1 MKNSSMHV
9 AYFSMEFAFDDKLQN
24 FAGGLGVLAADTMY
38 SFADLEIPV
47 VGVSLIYH
55 QDDDQ
60 EKALMPEAF
69 MKKREE
75 TIEIEIENRKIK
87 IIIWQM
93 DVTSKNGHT
102 VPVFFLSSY
111 TPENTRWDRDL
122 TKHLYASDKYTRLG
136 QEIILGIGGYRAL
149 KKLGYNDIKHYHM
162 NEGHTAFLGLERLRT
177 NGYNEEVVRAKSSF
191 TTHTPVSAGHD
202 YWGYPLI
209 YQTLGNMVPQN
220 IKNLA
225 TPDNLGMTQL
235 AMNLSHKINSV
246 SKRHNEVC
254 KEMFPNHEIENI
266 TNGIYHPRWVGTA
279 MKELFNTYLPSWEQQ
294 PEIFQTAPVVIPTE
308 ALDSARQIEKSALVE
323 WINQMPHNFA
333 VENPSKEDLFSPDTL
348 TIGFARRFVPYKR
361 PGLIFQNI
369 DRLREIGYK
378 KIQLVF
384 AGKCHK
390 NDMFCNKL
398 QDTIRY
404 YGRELRGQ
412 IKVIIIPDYNLEI
425 AKHLITGV
433 DIWLNNPFPPREASG
448 TSGMKAALNGVL
460 NLSILDG
467 WWIEGLE
474 RAPLAGWGFGS
485 NLNKKNVTN
494 RDKFD
499 EEELLN
505 KLKEAIICYYDEK
518 DMWNE
523 RMKHAISLLS
533 YFNTH
538 RLVHEYNNKIWNTDK
553 TNLI

>member
-1 MKNSSMHV
+1 MKNSSIHV

-38 SFADLEIPV
+38 SFADLKIPA

-55 QDDDQ
+55 QNDDK
-60 EKALMPEAF
+60 EKALIPEAF

-75 TIEIEIENRKIK
+75 TIEIEIENRKVK
-87 IIIWQM
+87 IIIWQL
-93 DVTSKNGHT
+93 DVTSKNGHII
-102 VPVFFLSSY
+102 PVFFLSSY

-122 TKHLYASDKYTRLG
+122 TKNLYAQDKYTRLG
-136 QEIILGIGGYRAL
+136 QEAILGIGGYRAL

-177 NGYNEEVVRAKSSF
+177 NGYNKEAVQAKSSF
-191 TTHTPVSAGHD
+191 TTHTPVPSGHD
-202 YWGYPLI
+202 YWDYPLAR
-209 YQTLGNMVPQN
+209 QTLGKMVPQD

-225 TPDNLGMTQL
+225 TQDSLGMTQL
-235 AMNLSHKINSV
+235 AMKLSHKINSV

-254 KEMFPNHEIENI
+254 KEMFPNYEIENI
-266 TNGIYHPRWVGTA
+266 TNGIYHPRWIGDA
-279 MKELFNTYLPSWEQQ
+279 MKELFNIYLPNWKQS
-294 PEIFQTAPVVIPTE
+294 PEIFEKTLKSIPNE
-308 ALDSARQIEKSALVE
+308 ALIHARQTEKLALVG
-323 WINQMPHNFA
+323 WINQMPQNFA
-333 VENPSKEDLFSPDTL
+333 IKNPTKEDLFLPDTL

-361 PGLIFQNI
+361 PGLIFQDI
-369 DRLREIGYK
+369 DRLRKIGYR
-378 KIQLVF
+378 KIQLIF

-412 IKVIIIPDYNLEI
+412 IKVVMIPDYNLEI

-433 DIWLNNPFPPREASG
+433 DVWLNNPIPPREASG
-448 TSGMKAALNGVL
+448 TSGMKASLNGVL

-474 RAPLAGWGFGS
+474 RAPLAGWGFSG
-485 NLNKKNVTN
+485 NINKEDIDRNKY
-494 RDKFD
+494 DQ
-499 EEELLN
+499 EELLN
-505 KLKEAIICYYDEK
+505 NLEEIIDCYYNKKDE
-518 DMWNE
+518 WNE

-538 RLVHEYNNKIWNTDK
+538 RLVHEYNNKIWNTNK
-553 TNLI
+553 KKS